1 MTDRLS
7 KTLPRDLLASLVVF
21 MVALPLCIAI
31 AKASGLSAEAGIVTG
46 IIGGLVVAPLAG
58 SPLQVSGPAAGLI
71 VLVLAFV
78 NNHKEALD
86 RGETAVPVAA
96 ALGAAGLLGGLMQ
109 VAMAGLKLGKWFRAV
124 SPAVV
129 MGMLGGI
136 GVVIIAKQVHE
147 MIDDHPAAA
156 VAHNIASIPGAV
168 GKAFTDPAHRPAAAA
183 GLVTLALLVAW
194 NYVPKTLKILPG
206 ALIAVVAGTLVAEGL
221 GLHAQRITVQS
232 NLLDGLTW
240 FQVGSA
246 GELLRSS
253 AVWGMAAT
261 IAVIASAETMLS
273 STAVD
278 QMHDGPRTKHNK
290 ELFAQGVGNAV
301 SGLVG
306 ALPLTGVIVRSSANV
321 AAGAKTRLSAALH
334 GVWLLGFVALLPWAL
349 QLIPEACLAA
359 VLVYTGFKLIAVKQV
374 KRLWA
379 ESKGEV
385 AIFLATLVGVV
396 ATDLLVGVGLGV
408 GLSVAKLLW
417 TMSRLD
423 IDTAYDEAN
432 RGVLVTLR
440 GAATFVSLP
449 KLADALDAVPRG
461 WAAAVRLEGVSF
473 VDHSCLRL
481 LQDWEKQR
489 GGDGVVEWGAPAP
502 ASEAPAAVPSLQ

>member
-1 MTDRLS
+1 MTERLS
-7 KTLPRDLLASLVVF
+7 KTFPRDLLASLVVF

-31 AKASGLSAEAGIVTG
+31 AKASGLSTEAGIVTG

-78 NNHKEALD
+78 NNHKEALA

-96 ALGAAGLLGGLMQ
+96 ALGAAALLGGLMQ
-109 VAMAGLKLGKWFRAV
+109 VGMAGLKLGKWFRAV

-156 VAHNIASIPGAV
+156 VAHNITSIPSAV
-168 GKAFTDPAHRPAAAA
+168 EKAFTDPAHRPAAAA
-183 GLVTLALLVAW
+183 GLVTLVLLVAW
-194 NYVPKTLKILPG
+194 NYVPKTLKVLPG

-221 GLHAQRITVQS
+221 GLHAERISVQS

-246 GELLRSS
+246 AELLRSP

-290 ELFAQGVGNAV
+290 ELFAQGIGNAV

-321 AAGAKTRLSAALH
+321 TAGAKTRLSAALH

-349 QLIPEACLAA
+349 ELVPEACLAA
-359 VLVYTGFKLIAVKQV
+359 VLVYTGFKLIALKQV

-379 ESKGEV
+379 EDRWEV
-385 AIFLATLVGVV
+385 AIFVATLVGVV
-396 ATDLLVGVGLGV
+396 ATDLLKGVLLGV

-417 TMSRLD
+417 TMSRLE
-423 IDTAYDEAN
+423 IDTVYDKAN
-432 RGVLVTLR
+432 RGVRVTLR

-461 WAAAVRLEGVSF
+461 WAAAVRLEDMTF
-473 VDHSCLRL
+473 VDHACLRL

-489 GGDGVVEWGAPAP
+489 GGDGVIEWGATAP
-502 ASEAPAAVPSLQ
+502 ASETPAAVPSLQ